1 MCGGTL
7 SSVTWKGSF
16 PSFSRFY
23 IWERWKLKREKEKIA
38 IRCKECNN
46 RMFDYVS
53 GDMHIEMKCVRCKR
67 VLVLKNYS
75 EDMIRAGAVNGECR
89 I

>member
-1 MCGGTL
+1 M
-7 SSVTWKGSF
+7 K
-16 PSFSRFY
+16 
-23 IWERWKLKREKEKIA
+23 KEKEKII

-53 GDMHIEMKCVRCKR
+53 GDMHIEMKCARCKR
-67 VLVLKNYS
+67 VLALKNYT
-75 EDMIRAGAVNGECR
+75 EDMIRAVAVNNECR